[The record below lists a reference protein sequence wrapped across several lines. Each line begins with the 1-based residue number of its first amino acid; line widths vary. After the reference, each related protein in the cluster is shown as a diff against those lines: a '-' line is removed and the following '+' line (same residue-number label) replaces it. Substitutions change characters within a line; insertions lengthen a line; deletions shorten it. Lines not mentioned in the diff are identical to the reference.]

1 MYEDKKILSKG
12 ADVVYQSAPASL
24 KAMQRIVIKIGSKI
38 LTDGNGHF
46 NEAVVKSLV
55 KDIATIKAKE
65 NIEVAI
71 VSSGAVALG
80 RSIKSLEKFDLGTSA
95 IKYDKAILREQI
107 LAAVGQPRLMAFYC
121 KEFAK
126 YKLTCA
132 QILATRAVFAD
143 RQAYLSIRTVTESLI
158 KLNTIPIFNEND
170 VLSPEELDFSD
181 NDQLAS
187 MVAAMLVADKLIV
200 LSNIE
205 GVYDNV
211 VNGAKRKI
219 IPVIEKVNSYL
230 KNIDDS
236 KSLGK
241 GGMSSKLN
249 IADLIT
255 SLGIDM
261 HIASG
266 SENKVISRILAGE
279 KIGTFFP
286 SKSKKVKA
294 IKNWLATAAVSHGK
308 IYVSTYLADILKKK
322 QTASILITGI
332 EKIEGKFNKGE
343 VVGIYGDDKKL
354 LGRGLTHYSSRDIE
368 QKIVWY
374 NKKSDNEKVKIKAAD
389 IVAVHYDYFSFV

>member
-1 MYEDKKILSKG
+1 MREQI
-12 ADVVYQSAPASL
+12 
-24 KAMQRIVIKIGSKI
+24 QRIVIKIGSKI
-38 LTDGNGHF
+38 LTDENGHF
-46 NEAVVKSLV
+46 NKAVVEKLV
-55 KDIATIKAKE
+55 KDIAYIKEKE
-65 NIEVAI
+65 NIEVVL

-80 RSIKSLEKFDLGTSA
+80 REIKSLEKFEIETSA
-95 IKYDKAILREQI
+95 IKYNKAILREQI
-107 LAAVGQPRLMAFYC
+107 LASIGQPRLMAFYC
-121 KEFAK
+121 GEFSK
-126 YKLTCA
+126 YKLACA

-143 RQAYLSIRTVTESLI
+143 RQAYLSIRTVTESLM
-158 KLNTIPIFNEND
+158 KLNVIPVFNEND

-200 LSNIE
+200 LSDVD
-205 GVYDNV
+205 GVYNNIDN
-211 VNGAKRKI
+211 GSKRQV
-219 IPVIEKVNSYL
+219 IPVIEKADNYI

-236 KSLGK
+236 KSQGK
-241 GGMSSKLN
+241 GGMKSKLM

-266 SENKVISRILAGE
+266 SEHKVISRIMAGE
-279 KIGTFFP
+279 KLGTFFP
-286 SKSKKVKA
+286 AKSKKVKA
-294 IKNWLATAAVSHGK
+294 IKNWLSTAAVSHGR

-332 EKIEGKFNKGE
+332 ERIEGKFNKGE
-343 VVGIYGDDKKL
+343 VASVYGDNKK

-374 NKKSDNEKVKIKAAD
+374 QKKSDNEKAKIKAAD
-389 IVAVHYDYFSFV
+389 IVAVHYNYFSFV